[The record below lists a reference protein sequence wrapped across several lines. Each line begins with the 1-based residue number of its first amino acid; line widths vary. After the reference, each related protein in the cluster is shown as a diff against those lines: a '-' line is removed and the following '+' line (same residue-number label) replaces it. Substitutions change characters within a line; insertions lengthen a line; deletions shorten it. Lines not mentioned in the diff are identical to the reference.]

1 MLSDWLIVI
10 FKFGGIFAN
19 LNRHYGKHI
28 KLFNMETLIYFI
40 TRIVIF
46 ACISLIG
53 YIIAMPEKKVTDES
67 DIW

>member
-1 MLSDWLIVI
+1 MLSGWLIAI
-10 FKFGGIFAN
+10 FKFGGIFAI
-19 LNRHYGKHI
+19 LNRHYVKHI
-28 KLFNMETLIYFI
+28 KLFNMETLVYFI

-53 YIIAMPEKKVTDES
+53 YIIAMPEKKMTDES